1 MVTFTE
7 EILNRKF
14 YFLCS
19 VSFVK
24 VPLDHHNRDSK
35 LVGKNIVC
43 GSKIF
48 FFKITWVS
56 NKNLGKNML
65 YFKFLKKALQ
75 FVKSLWKGCLTFYST
90 KCNGQNPKY
99 YEMFT
104 PLFNETICHV
114 YRACF
119 STCVT
124 QIWSPQIA
132 PMKIKHSLLCKL
144 HNLLQK
150 LVSCYRQKFCLRS
163 VYLNFQKLEKI
174 FDHVIFYFHLILS
187 TSRFSGHYNPS
198 LMVFFC
204 KRSWSF

>member
-65 YFKFLKKALQ
+65 CFKFLKKALQ

-150 LVSCYRQKFCLRS
+150 LVSKLLQAKVLSPICVPKFPKIRKNLWSCDFL
-163 VYLNFQKLEKI
+163 LPFNFK
-174 FDHVIFYFHLILS
+174 YFTFLWTL
-187 TSRFSGHYNPS
+187 
-198 LMVFFC
+198 
-204 KRSWSF
+204 WSISDGAFL